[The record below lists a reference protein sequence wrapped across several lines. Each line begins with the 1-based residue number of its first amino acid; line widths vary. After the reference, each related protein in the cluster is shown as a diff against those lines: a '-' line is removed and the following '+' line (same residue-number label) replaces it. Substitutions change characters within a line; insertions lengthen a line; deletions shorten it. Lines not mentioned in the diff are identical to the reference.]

1 MFGLFN
7 KKKEYPNVSTIKS
20 LDDMRDGMIEV
31 MEDIYSQEKRKP
43 TRSEIR
49 QRFDANYYAIAV
61 IREEWWATIE
71 PTAPVS
77 EAVVVDDAPIIDDTP
92 VAESNTSTIA
102 SIDDAEQSVEDL
114 IQEAYEKGLKE
125 GKARSKKRVR
135 VPNLTQ

>member
-7 KKKEYPNVSTIKS
+7 KKKKYPVVSKIKS
-20 LDDMRDGMIEV
+20 LDDIRDGMIEV

-71 PTAPVS
+71 PTTPVS
-77 EAVVVDDAPIIDDTP
+77 EAVVDNAPIIDDTP

-135 VPNLTQ
+135 VPNLTR

>member
-20 LDDMRDGMIEV
+20 LDDIRDGMIEV

-77 EAVVVDDAPIIDDTP
+77 EDVVDNAPIIDDTP

-114 IQEAYEKGLKE
+114 IQEAYERGLKE
-125 GKARSKKRVR
+125 GKVRSKKRVR